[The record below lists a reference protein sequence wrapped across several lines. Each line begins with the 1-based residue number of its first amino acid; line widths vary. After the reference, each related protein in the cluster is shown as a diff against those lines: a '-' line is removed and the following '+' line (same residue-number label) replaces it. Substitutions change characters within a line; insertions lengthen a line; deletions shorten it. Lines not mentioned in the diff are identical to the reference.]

1 MTAEARQPHHPV
13 AVALTFFGQTR
24 FAKAL
29 TVAILGTAFFSH
41 LLRSTVGWPGLIAI
55 VVTLVLLAALSFAGR
70 WRDLDWHGLL
80 PVSLMVFL
88 AWCVLTAL
96 WSKYLPSTINGL
108 AYLLAYAFL
117 GIYVAVVRDLIQI
130 VRAMGDVLRVVLT
143 LSLVVEV
150 VSGILL
156 DSPIGFLGVTG
167 SLASGGPIQG
177 VLGTRNMLGF
187 VGLIAAVTFAIEFA
201 TRSVRRGTAV
211 FSLVVAVLAIVFS
224 GSPVTAG
231 VAAVTAVAAL
241 VLFAL
246 RRAAP
251 ETRRGWHF
259 VLLALGLLSLVIG
272 FLVRGRILEI
282 LSTRREFTY
291 RLEIW
296 RELWRLIDLNPL
308 EGWGWAGFWRSNVS
322 PFFALDV
329 IGNRSHTSALNAYF
343 DVYFQTGL
351 AGLVIFGVLV
361 GLAFG
366 RAWVLAAAR
375 KSIVYVWIA
384 LVMVVLVVTSTA
396 ESAVLVEYG
405 WLLLVICT
413 VKAARDL
420 SWRRNLRRA
429 DEPVP
434 GPRQE
439 TTRP

>member
-1 MTAEARQPHHPV
+1 MTAEPRPPHHPV
-13 AVALTFFGQTR
+13 AAALTFFGQTR

-29 TVAILGTAFFSH
+29 TVAILGTAFCSH
-41 LLRSTVGWPGLIAI
+41 LLRSTVGWPGLIAM
-55 VVTLVLLAALSFAGR
+55 VAVLVLLAALSFAGR
-70 WRDLDWHGLL
+70 WPELDWHGLL
-80 PVSLMVFL
+80 PVSLLLFL
-88 AWCVLTAL
+88 AWCALTSL
-96 WSKYLPSTINGL
+96 WSQYLPSTLNGL

-130 VRAMGDVLRVVLT
+130 VRALGDVLRVVLT

-150 VSGILL
+150 LSGILL
-156 DSPIGFLGVTG
+156 DVPIRFLGVTG
-167 SLASGGPIQG
+167 ALASGGPIQG

-187 VGLIAAVTFAIEFA
+187 VGLIALVTFVIELA
-201 TRSVRRGTAV
+201 TRSVRRGTGV
-211 FSLVVAVLAIVFS
+211 FSVIVAALAIVFS
-224 GSPVTAG
+224 GSPVTLG
-231 VAAVTAVAAL
+231 VTIVTAVAAL

-246 RRAAP
+246 RSAAP
-251 ETRRGWHF
+251 DTRRGWHF
-259 VLLALGLLSLVIG
+259 VLLAVGLLTLVLG

-308 EGWGWAGFWRSNVS
+308 EGWGWTGFWRSNVS

-329 IGNRSHTSALNAYF
+329 IGNRAHTSALNAYF

-351 AGLVIFGVLV
+351 IGIAVFVV
-361 GLAFG
+361 FVALAMG

-384 LVMVVLVVTSTA
+384 LVMVVLVVTSSA

-405 WLLLVICT
+405 WLLLVICS

-429 DEPVP
+429 DDPVP
-434 GPRQE
+434 APAQE
-439 TTRP
+439 TTP

>member
-1 MTAEARQPHHPV
+1 MTAEPRPPHHPV
-13 AVALTFFGQTR
+13 AAALTFFGQTR

-29 TVAILGTAFFSH
+29 TTAILGTAFLSH
-41 LLRSTVGWPGLIAI
+41 LLRSTVGWPGLIAMI
-55 VVTLVLLAALSFAGR
+55 AVLVLFAALSFAGR
-70 WRDLDWHGLL
+70 WRALDWHGLL
-80 PVSLMVFL
+80 PVSLLLFL
-88 AWCVLTAL
+88 AWCALTSL
-96 WSKYLPSTINGL
+96 WSQYVPTTLNGL

-130 VRAMGDVLRVVLT
+130 VRALGDVLRVVLT

-150 VSGILL
+150 ISGVLL
-156 DSPIGFLGVTG
+156 DVPIRFLGITG

-187 VGLIAAVTFAIEFA
+187 VGLIALVTFAIELA
-201 TRSVRRGTAV
+201 TRSVRRGTGV
-211 FSLVVAVLAIVFS
+211 FSVVVAALAIVFS
-224 GSPVTAG
+224 GSPITVGVAVVTA
-231 VAAVTAVAAL
+231 TAAL

-246 RRAAP
+246 RQAAP

-259 VLLALGLLSLVIG
+259 VLLAVGLLTLVLG

-308 EGWGWAGFWRSNVS
+308 EGWGWAGFWRSSVS

-329 IGNRSHTSALNAYF
+329 IGNRAHTSALNAYF

-351 AGLVIFGVLV
+351 IGIAIFVVLV
-361 GLAFG
+361 ALTLG

-384 LVMVVLVVTSTA
+384 LVMVVLVVTSSA

-429 DEPVP
+429 DDPVP
-434 GPRQE
+434 APSQE
-439 TTRP
+439 TTP

>member
-1 MTAEARQPHHPV
+1 MTAEPRPPHHPV
-13 AVALTFFGQTR
+13 AAALTFFGQTR

-41 LLRSTVGWPGLIAI
+41 LLRSTVGWPGLIAM
-55 VVTLVLLAALSFAGR
+55 VAVLVLLAALSFAGR
-70 WRDLDWHGLL
+70 WRELDWHGLL
-80 PVSLMVFL
+80 PVSLLLFL
-88 AWCVLTAL
+88 AWCALTSL
-96 WSKYLPSTINGL
+96 WSQYLPSTLNGL

-130 VRAMGDVLRVVLT
+130 VRALGDVLRVVLT

-150 VSGILL
+150 LSGILL
-156 DSPIGFLGVTG
+156 DVPIRFLGVTG
-167 SLASGGPIQG
+167 ALASGGPIQG

-187 VGLIAAVTFAIEFA
+187 VGLIALVTFVIELA
-201 TRSVRRGTAV
+201 TRSVRRGTGV
-211 FSLVVAVLAIVFS
+211 FSVIVAALAIVFS
-224 GSPVTAG
+224 GSPVTLG
-231 VAAVTAVAAL
+231 VAIVTAVAAL

-246 RRAAP
+246 RSAAP
-251 ETRRGWHF
+251 DTRRGWHF
-259 VLLALGLLSLVIG
+259 VLLAVGLLTLVLG

-308 EGWGWAGFWRSNVS
+308 EGWGWTGFWRSNVS

-329 IGNRSHTSALNAYF
+329 IGNRAHTSALNAYF

-351 AGLVIFGVLV
+351 IGIAIFVVFVALTM
-361 GLAFG
+361 G

-384 LVMVVLVVTSTA
+384 LVMVVLVVTSSA

-405 WLLLVICT
+405 WLLLVICS

-429 DEPVP
+429 DDPVP
-434 GPRQE
+434 APAQE
-439 TTRP
+439 TTP

>member
-1 MTAEARQPHHPV
+1 MKAEPRPPHHPV
-13 AVALTFFGQTR
+13 AAALTFFGQTR

-29 TVAILGTAFFSH
+29 TVAILATAFFSH
-41 LLRSTVGWPGLIAI
+41 LLRATVGWPGLIAMI
-55 VVTLVLLAALSFAGR
+55 VVLVLLAALSFAGR
-70 WRDLDWHGLL
+70 WRELDWHGLL
-80 PVSLMVFL
+80 PVSLLLFL
-88 AWCVLTAL
+88 AWCALTSL
-96 WSKYLPSTINGL
+96 WTQYLASTLNGL

-130 VRAMGDVLRVVLT
+130 VRALGDVLRVVLT

-150 VSGILL
+150 VSGVLL
-156 DSPIGFLGVTG
+156 DVPIRFLGVTG
-167 SLASGGPIQG
+167 ALASGGPIQG

-187 VGLIAAVTFAIEFA
+187 VGLIALVTFVIELA
-201 TRSVRRGTAV
+201 TRSVRRGTGV
-211 FSLVVAVLAIVFS
+211 FSVIVAALAIVFS
-224 GSPVTAG
+224 GSPVTLG
-231 VAAVTAVAAL
+231 VAIVTAVAAL

-246 RRAAP
+246 RSAAP
-251 ETRRGWHF
+251 DTRRGWHF
-259 VLLALGLLSLVIG
+259 VLLAVGLLTLVLG

-308 EGWGWAGFWRSNVS
+308 EGWGWTGFWRSNVS

-329 IGNRSHTSALNAYF
+329 IGNRAHTSALNAYF

-351 AGLVIFGVLV
+351 IGIAIFVVFVALTM
-361 GLAFG
+361 G

-384 LVMVVLVVTSTA
+384 LVMVVLVVTSAA

-405 WLLLVICT
+405 WLLLVICS

-429 DEPVP
+429 DDPVP
-434 GPRQE
+434 APSQE
-439 TTRP
+439 TTP

>member
-1 MTAEARQPHHPV
+1 MTAEARHPHHPV
-13 AVALTFFGQTR
+13 AVTLTFFGQTR

-29 TVAILGTAFFSH
+29 TVAILGTAFLSH
-41 LLRSTVGWPGLIAI
+41 ALRSTVGWPGLVA
-55 VVTLVLLAALSFAGR
+55 VVATLVVFAALSFAGR
-70 WRDLDWHGLL
+70 WRQLDWHGLL
-80 PVSLMVFL
+80 PVSLLVFL
-88 AWCVLTAL
+88 AWCVLTLL
-96 WSKYLPSTINGL
+96 WSKYLPSTVSGL
-108 AYLLAYAFL
+108 LYLLAYAFL

-130 VRAMGDVLRVVLT
+130 VRALGDVLRLVLT
-143 LSLVVEV
+143 LSLAIEV
-150 VSGILL
+150 LAGILL
-156 DSPIGFLGVTG
+156 DLPIRFLGVTG
-167 SLASGGPIQG
+167 SLAAGGPIQG

-187 VGLIAAVTFAIEFA
+187 VALIALVTFVIELA
-201 TRSVRRGTAV
+201 TRSVGRGTGYFGVA
-211 FSLVVAVLAIVFS
+211 VAVLSIVFS
-224 GSPVTAG
+224 GSPVTVG
-231 VAAVTAVAAL
+231 VAVVTAVAVL
-241 VLFAL
+241 VLAAL

-251 ETRRGWHF
+251 ETRRGWHY
-259 VLLALGLLSLVIG
+259 VLLALGLLSLVVG

-308 EGWGWAGFWRSNVS
+308 EGWGWTGFWRSNVS

-329 IGNRSHTSALNAYF
+329 IGNRAHTSALNAYF

-351 AGLVIFGVLV
+351 IGLAAFVVLV
-361 GLAFG
+361 ALTFG

-375 KSIVYVWIA
+375 RSIVYVWIA

-405 WLLLVICT
+405 WLLLVICS

-434 GPRQE
+434 APREE
-439 TTRP
+439 TTSP

>member
-1 MTAEARQPHHPV
+1 MTAEPRPPHHPV
-13 AVALTFFGQTR
+13 AAALTFFGQTR

-41 LLRSTVGWPGLIAI
+41 LLRSTVGWPGLIAM
-55 VVTLVLLAALSFAGR
+55 VAVLVLLAALSFAGR
-70 WRDLDWHGLL
+70 WRELDWHGLL
-80 PVSLMVFL
+80 PVSLLLFL
-88 AWCVLTAL
+88 AWCALTSL
-96 WSKYLPSTINGL
+96 WSQYLPSTLNGL

-130 VRAMGDVLRVVLT
+130 VRALGDVLRVVLT

-150 VSGILL
+150 LSGILL
-156 DSPIGFLGVTG
+156 DVPIRFLGVTG
-167 SLASGGPIQG
+167 ALASGGPIQG

-187 VGLIAAVTFAIEFA
+187 VGLIALVTFVIELA
-201 TRSVRRGTAV
+201 TRSVRRGTWV
-211 FSLVVAVLAIVFS
+211 FSVIVAALAIVFS
-224 GSPVTAG
+224 GSPVTLG
-231 VAAVTAVAAL
+231 VAIVTAVAAL

-246 RRAAP
+246 RSAAP
-251 ETRRGWHF
+251 DTRRGWHF
-259 VLLALGLLSLVIG
+259 VLLAVGLLTLVLG

-308 EGWGWAGFWRSNVS
+308 EGWGWTGFWRSNVS

-329 IGNRSHTSALNAYF
+329 IGNRAHTSALNAYF

-351 AGLVIFGVLV
+351 IGIAIFVVFVALTM
-361 GLAFG
+361 G

-384 LVMVVLVVTSTA
+384 LVMVVLVVTSSA

-405 WLLLVICT
+405 WLLLVICS

-429 DEPVP
+429 DDPVP
-434 GPRQE
+434 APAQE
-439 TTRP
+439 TTP

>member
-1 MTAEARQPHHPV
+1 MTAEPRPPHHPV
-13 AVALTFFGQTR
+13 AAALTFFGQTR

-29 TVAILGTAFFSH
+29 TVAILATAFLSH
-41 LLRSTVGWPGLIAI
+41 LLRATVGWPGLIAMI
-55 VVTLVLLAALSFAGR
+55 AVLVLLAALSFAGR
-70 WRDLDWHGLL
+70 WRELDWHGLL
-80 PVSLMVFL
+80 PVSLLLFL
-88 AWCVLTAL
+88 AWCALTSL
-96 WSKYLPSTINGL
+96 WSQYLPSTLNGL

-130 VRAMGDVLRVVLT
+130 VRALGDVLRVVLT

-150 VSGILL
+150 VSGVLL
-156 DSPIGFLGVTG
+156 DVPIRFLGVTG
-167 SLASGGPIQG
+167 ALASGGPIQG

-187 VGLIAAVTFAIEFA
+187 VGLIALVTFVIELA
-201 TRSVRRGTAV
+201 TRSVRRGTGV
-211 FSLVVAVLAIVFS
+211 FSVVVAALAIVFS
-224 GSPVTAG
+224 GSPVTVG
-231 VAAVTAVAAL
+231 VAVVTAVAAL

-251 ETRRGWHF
+251 DTRRGWHF
-259 VLLALGLLSLVIG
+259 VLLAVGLLTLVLG

-308 EGWGWAGFWRSNVS
+308 EGWGWTGFWRSNVS

-329 IGNRSHTSALNAYF
+329 IGNRAHTSALNAYF

-351 AGLVIFGVLV
+351 IGIAIFVVFVALTM
-361 GLAFG
+361 G

-384 LVMVVLVVTSTA
+384 LVMVVLVVTSSA

-405 WLLLVICT
+405 WLLLVICS

-429 DEPVP
+429 DDPVP
-434 GPRQE
+434 APSQE
-439 TTRP
+439 TTP

>member
-1 MTAEARQPHHPV
+1 MTAEPRPPHHPV
-13 AVALTFFGQTR
+13 AAALTFFGQTR

-41 LLRSTVGWPGLIAI
+41 LLRSTVGWPGLIAM
-55 VVTLVLLAALSFAGR
+55 VAVLVLLAALSFAGR
-70 WRDLDWHGLL
+70 WRELDWHGLL
-80 PVSLMVFL
+80 PVSLLLFL
-88 AWCVLTAL
+88 AWCGLTSL
-96 WSKYLPSTINGL
+96 WSQYLPSTLNGL

-130 VRAMGDVLRVVLT
+130 VRALGDVLRVVLT

-150 VSGILL
+150 LSGILL
-156 DSPIGFLGVTG
+156 DVPIRFLGVTG
-167 SLASGGPIQG
+167 ALASGGPIQG

-187 VGLIAAVTFAIEFA
+187 VGLIALVTFVIELA
-201 TRSVRRGTAV
+201 TRSVRRGTGV
-211 FSLVVAVLAIVFS
+211 FSVIVAALAIVFS
-224 GSPVTAG
+224 GSPVTLG
-231 VAAVTAVAAL
+231 VTIVTAVAAL

-246 RRAAP
+246 RSAAP
-251 ETRRGWHF
+251 DTRRGWHF
-259 VLLALGLLSLVIG
+259 VLLAVGLLTLVLG

-308 EGWGWAGFWRSNVS
+308 EGWGWTGFWRSNVS

-329 IGNRSHTSALNAYF
+329 IGNRAHTSALNAYF

-351 AGLVIFGVLV
+351 IGIAVFVV
-361 GLAFG
+361 FVALAMG

-384 LVMVVLVVTSTA
+384 LVMVVLVVTSSA

-405 WLLLVICT
+405 WLLLVICS

-429 DEPVP
+429 DDPVP
-434 GPRQE
+434 APAQE
-439 TTRP
+439 TTP

>member
-1 MTAEARQPHHPV
+1 MTAEPRPPHHPV
-13 AVALTFFGQTR
+13 AAALTFFGQTR

-29 TVAILGTAFFSH
+29 TVAILATAFFSH
-41 LLRSTVGWPGLIAI
+41 LLRATVGWPGLIAMI
-55 VVTLVLLAALSFAGR
+55 VVLVLLAALSFAGR
-70 WRDLDWHGLL
+70 WRELDWHGLL
-80 PVSLMVFL
+80 PVSLLLFL
-88 AWCVLTAL
+88 AWCALTSL
-96 WSKYLPSTINGL
+96 WTQYLASTLNGL

-130 VRAMGDVLRVVLT
+130 VRALGDVLRVVLT

-150 VSGILL
+150 VSGVLL
-156 DSPIGFLGVTG
+156 DVPIRFLGVTG
-167 SLASGGPIQG
+167 ALASGGPIQG

-187 VGLIAAVTFAIEFA
+187 VGLIALVTFVIELA
-201 TRSVRRGTAV
+201 TRSVRRGTGV
-211 FSLVVAVLAIVFS
+211 FSVIVAALAIVFS
-224 GSPVTAG
+224 GSPVTLG
-231 VAAVTAVAAL
+231 VAIVTAVAAL

-246 RRAAP
+246 RSAAP
-251 ETRRGWHF
+251 DTRRGWHF
-259 VLLALGLLSLVIG
+259 VLLAVGLLTLVLG

-308 EGWGWAGFWRSNVS
+308 EGWGWTGFWRSNVS

-329 IGNRSHTSALNAYF
+329 IGNRAHTSALNAYF

-351 AGLVIFGVLV
+351 IGIAIFVVLV
-361 GLAFG
+361 ALTMG

-384 LVMVVLVVTSTA
+384 LVMVVLVVTSAA

-405 WLLLVICT
+405 WLLLVICS

-429 DEPVP
+429 DDPVP
-434 GPRQE
+434 APSQE
-439 TTRP
+439 TTP